1 MLDNTSH
8 GKEVNSLFSSFV
20 TLCLQ
25 GQCEYSKI
33 AIRDTSVVY
42 WDGVNIQLYIEVTSM
57 FHEYSKQLTAKNTK
71 WVVCVHM

>member
-42 WDGVNIQLYIEVTSM
+42 
-57 FHEYSKQLTAKNTK
+57 
-71 WVVCVHM
+71 